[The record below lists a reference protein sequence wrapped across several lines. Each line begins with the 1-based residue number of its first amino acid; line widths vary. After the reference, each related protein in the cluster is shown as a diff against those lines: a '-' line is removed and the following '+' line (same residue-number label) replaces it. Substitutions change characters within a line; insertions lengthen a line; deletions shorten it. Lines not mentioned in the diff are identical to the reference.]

1 MTIISLIVAVADN
14 GVIGKNNQLP
24 WRISADL
31 KYFKQV
37 TMGKPVIM
45 GRRTYESIGKPL
57 PGRSNI
63 VVTREASWRAD
74 GVEVANDLTQALA
87 IATSISSNASA
98 EESGRGEVMII
109 GGETIYRE
117 ALSKAQ
123 RVYLTRVHLRVDG
136 DAFFPDLNSD
146 DWQETL
152 IQKLEAEAESPACT
166 FVRLDRR

>member
-63 VVTREASWRAD
+63 VMTREASWRAA

-98 EESGRGEVMII
+98 GESGRGEVMII

-123 RVYLTRVHLRVDG
+123 RVYLTRVHIRVDG

-152 IQKLEAEAESPACT
+152 IQQLAAGAESPACT